1 GGDRGAELALRCGRR
16 REQGRGGGVAGT
28 KDEGCPAIG
37 CRRVVSGRAN
47 QHPVTGG
54 GDRGTEGVACGG
66 RAGLPQ
72 DADQP
77 AKRRAR
83 LADHVDDPGVGRRA
97 AITRRADQERVAPDR
112 ERRAHLFRNRRRRSG
127 RPQGQAK
134 LEERLRR
141 GRAGRRRRGGGDEGD
156 GRARDGRR
164 GGDERECGD
173 GQGERRGDEG
183 ERGDGQR
190 ERGDGD
196 GERRGDGQGGGGG
209 EGGRGDGDGGRRGGG
224 GGRGGGQG
232 RGGGGG
238 GGRRGGGQGER
249 GDGQGDRRGGEGER
263 GDGQRQRGDGDGERR
278 GDGQGE
284 RGD

>member
-1 GGDRGAELALRCGRR
+1 
-16 REQGRGGGVAGT
+16 
-28 KDEGCPAIG
+28 
-37 CRRVVSGRAN
+37 
-47 QHPVTGG
+47 HPVTGG

-156 GRARDGRR
+156 DRARDGRR

-196 GERRGDGQGGGGG
+196 GERG
-209 EGGRGDGDGGRRGGG
+209 
-224 GGRGGGQG
+224 
-232 RGGGGG
+232 
-238 GGRRGGGQGER
+238 
-249 GDGQGDRRGGEGER
+249 
-263 GDGQRQRGDGDGERR
+263 

-284 RGD
+284 RGDGEGERGGEGGDRGDGEVGRGGGGGERGGGGDDDRGDVGGGGCDTEC